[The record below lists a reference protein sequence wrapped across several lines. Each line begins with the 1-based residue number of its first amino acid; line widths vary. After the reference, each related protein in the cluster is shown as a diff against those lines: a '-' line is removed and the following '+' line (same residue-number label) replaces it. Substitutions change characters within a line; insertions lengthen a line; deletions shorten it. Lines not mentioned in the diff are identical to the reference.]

1 MAQAEPRSRAPA
13 RARPAARR
21 PARCCR
27 GSWCT
32 RRGWRRRATWAAR
45 RTTWPACRRG
55 PQGPAAAPGVSA
67 PGSLNTRGRTSVRLC
82 LLRVGASVLW
92 WRSPTGVGGS
102 NMGAPLLPPASA
114 APAARRPAE
123 GARAASHPP
132 RLRPGCPVQARALS
146 SKPSRLR
153 QATAAG
159 PAAVVPEPYPEPA
172 GRAARPTATR
182 DSGRA
187 ARRPR
192 WRAPGGCPAG
202 CWSRAR
208 SPRSSTTA
216 SRATARCGALR
227 VRRRPGAQP
236 PPGWRPVSLHW
247 VQSCPGAAAAFGEE
261 CRCGSANFIS
271 ADGARHALQT
281 LFSWRRHG
289 ILASRTAC
297 GVVACGSVIRS
308 QQAADLHSPKLAAT
322 VQAYSTAVQPALAGS
337 AAAVAY
343 MWG

>member
-1 MAQAEPRSRAPA
+1 MFAQGQCVSAVVASAH
-13 RARPAARR
+13 
-21 PARCCR
+21 
-27 GSWCT
+27 
-32 RRGWRRRATWAAR
+32 WRRRLHHGCTAVATCERGPCCAAAGGGLAR
-45 RTTWPACRRG
+45 RI
-55 PQGPAAAPGVSA
+55 
-67 PGSLNTRGRTSVRLC
+67 
-82 LLRVGASVLW
+82 
-92 WRSPTGVGGS
+92 
-102 NMGAPLLPPASA
+102 
-114 APAARRPAE
+114 
-123 GARAASHPP
+123 
-132 RLRPGCPVQARALS
+132 
-146 SKPSRLR
+146 
-153 QATAAG
+153 AG